1 MNCERD
7 ARFWKLDAEMEERW
21 SSFERG
27 IIDNPNIVFHCAI
40 QNATP
45 AFTKW
50 LLELLRILVDSRENA
65 GNVSLGTQSALTCL
79 MSPTSTMCLL
89 YLLSGVAGVTDEG

>member
-40 QNATP
+40 HNATL

-50 LLELLRILVDSRENA
+50 LLELLGILDDSSQYA
-65 GNVSLGTQSALTCL
+65 GFVSMGF
-79 MSPTSTMCLL
+79 
-89 YLLSGVAGVTDEG
+89 

>member
-1 MNCERD
+1 MCEQD

-27 IIDNPNIVFHCAI
+27 IIDNPNIVFHVRSI
-40 QNATP
+40 NATP

-50 LLELLRILVDSRENA
+50 LLELLGILVDSSQYA
-65 GNVSLGTQSALTCL
+65 GFVSMGF
-79 MSPTSTMCLL
+79 
-89 YLLSGVAGVTDEG
+89 